1 MSRLSTQI
9 PKLPQLRPTGEARQR
24 TWQTVSNYLIGG
36 GVLLLL
42 LAGWQGYRY
51 QQDLN
56 QPAPAPIVNSL
67 DRWPSATPTPDL
79 VAVADDVR
87 ARLLAELPVSQSMS
101 PPMPSSALRTISEA
115 MTIRPVV
122 ITPLPTA
129 TRSAEAI
136 LGSIAS
142 TVIEEIDFSE
152 AAQPGQVTAEI
163 VPPTPT
169 VAAPITR
176 VVAESINLD
185 ADVVEVGWQSW
196 QDEAGHQRTLWQVAN
211 YAAGWHKNSALPGQA
226 GNIVLSAHHN
236 IKGEIFRYIINL
248 EVGDGVTLHEQGQ
261 RHDYVVTDK
270 FIVKELGEPLEVRR
284 ANARWIGPFEDERLT
299 LVTCWPYG
307 GNSHRAIVIA
317 QPVEE

>member
-1 MSRLSTQI
+1 MSQLPTQF

-42 LAGWQGYRY
+42 IAGWQGYHY

-56 QPAPAPIVNSL
+56 QPAPAPIVNSR
-67 DRWPSATPTPDL
+67 DRLPSATPTPDL
-79 VAVADDVR
+79 ADIANQVR
-87 ARLLAELPVSQSMS
+87 ANLLAELPVSQPIS
-101 PPMPSSALRTISEA
+101 PPFPSSALRTISEA

-122 ITPLPTA
+122 ITPSPTA

-142 TVIEEIDFSE
+142 TIIEEIDFSE
-152 AAQPGQVTAEI
+152 AAHPGQVAAEI
-163 VPPTPT
+163 VAPTPT

-176 VVAESINLD
+176 IVAESINLD
-185 ADVVEVGWQSW
+185 ADVVEVGWQPW
-196 QDEAGHQRTLWQVAN
+196 QDETGNQRTLWQVAN
-211 YAAGWHKNSALPGQA
+211 YAAGWHKNSALPGQS

-236 IKGEIFRYIINL
+236 IKGEVFRYTINL
-248 EVGDGVTLHEQGQ
+248 EVGDVVTLYERGQ
-261 RHDYVVTDK
+261 THDYVVTDK

-317 QPVEE
+317 QPTSP